1 MLKLK
6 TKISPAFEPFLAESG
21 SQGKRDAI
29 VIYKTPPLEGMP
41 LRGRLRELNRRL
53 DAVKQQAA
61 QRKEIENRVFKTYQ
75 ENTRDL
81 GYADEPL
88 ATTSIASNT
97 LPVAKVEVT
106 RETLTALASQDDV
119 VAILPNQKIKLIEPK
134 KIDYS
139 ELYTNEKTAG
149 YTWGLE
155 QLEIPQMWN
164 TTKGK
169 DINVAVLDTGVY
181 GEHPALANRVK
192 EFVIIDPLG
201 RRISTN
207 RSFDAGQHGTHVCG
221 TVAGGKTETGV
232 SIGVAPEANLLVAG
246 VLIGDV
252 TLATLFSGMA
262 WAIEQGADIISMSL
276 GFPYYETKFANFLE
290 RLVNEYGILPVVA
303 IGNENHG
310 NTSSPGNLYNAF
322 SVGAVEQSPG
332 SPNDLNVAF
341 FSSGASLT
349 FPGTSNTLIHKPDIV
364 APGAQ
369 IYSCIP
375 PKQRRNGIALYT
387 YMDGTSMATPHVAG
401 VTALLMAARPTAPVE
416 DIIKVLKETAVH
428 PQGKEYCPDNRWGHG
443 LIQPVA
449 ALQALN
455 S

>member
-1 MLKLK
+1 MSNQ
-6 TKISPAFEPFLAESG
+6 TKISPAFEPFLAESDTE
-21 SQGKRDAI
+21 GKRDAI

-41 LRGRLRELNRRL
+41 LRGRLRELSRRL

-61 QRKEIENRVFKTYQ
+61 ERREIENRVFKTYQ

-88 ATTSIASNT
+88 STTPIASNT

-106 RETLTALASQDDV
+106 RETLTALASQDEV

-134 KIDYS
+134 KIDYN
-139 ELYTNEKTAG
+139 ELYSNEKTTG

-155 QLEIPQMWN
+155 QLEIPQMWEK
-164 TTKGK
+164 TKGR

-181 GEHPALANRVK
+181 GDHPALANRVK

-246 VLIGDV
+246 VLIGD
-252 TLATLFSGMA
+252 ATLKTLFEGMA
-262 WAIEQGADIISMSL
+262 WAIEQGADIINMSL
-276 GFPYYETKFANFLE
+276 GLTYYEPLFAEFLE
-290 RLVNEYGILPVVA
+290 ILVNQYGILPVVA
-303 IGNENHG
+303 ICNENHG
-310 NTSSPGNLYNAF
+310 NTSSPGNVYNAF
-322 SVGAVEQSPG
+322 SVGAVEQSSISTNG
-332 SPNDLNVAF
+332 LDVAF

-349 FPGTSNTLIHKPDIV
+349 FPGTNNALIHKPDIV

-375 PKQRRNGIALYT
+375 PEQRANGITQYT

-401 VTALLMAARPTAPVE
+401 VAALLMAAQPTAPVE
-416 DIIKVLKETAVH
+416 DIIKVLKETAIH
-428 PQGKEYCPDNRWGHG
+428 PQGKEFCPDNRWGYG

-449 ALQALN
+449 ALQALT